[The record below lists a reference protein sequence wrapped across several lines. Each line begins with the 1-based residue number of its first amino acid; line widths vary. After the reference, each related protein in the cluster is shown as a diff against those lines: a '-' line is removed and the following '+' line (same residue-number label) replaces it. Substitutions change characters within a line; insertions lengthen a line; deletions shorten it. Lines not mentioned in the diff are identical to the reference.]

1 MAGTSGIGSVS
12 GHNIAGDGLRRPHN
26 PCAGWF
32 PRRGPQCRDRPPGRI
47 RHRPTNSI
55 HRRLNLSR
63 RQHHATLG
71 PPRILAHTISH
82 DHQVIPAGIAL
93 HNDGRKHHSP
103 AVTER
108 DTQKIAS
115 RLVSRDKRTQTRP
128 ADQLPHKPARPSY
141 RPLKANSNVKFG
153 PAAAWAN

>member
-1 MAGTSGIGSVS
+1 VS
-12 GHNIAGDGLRRPHN
+12 RSPTRPY
-26 PCAGWF
+26 G
-32 PRRGPQCRDRPPGRI
+32 
-47 RHRPTNSI
+47 HRPTNSI

-103 AVTER
+103 AVTEP

-115 RLVSRDKRTQTRP
+115 RLVSRDKRTQPGRP
-128 ADQLPHKPARPSY
+128 TNSRINLRAR
-141 RPLKANSNVKFG
+141 RTDR
-153 PAAAWAN
+153 